1 MNKKLKWLIIVL
13 SVILLLQLLFLSS
26 YFQDKL
32 ILLAPIRLPQ
42 NTESTENTAD
52 GSTETTE
59 IPEPETTEGST
70 KKPDGASQIINGD
83 PEPDP
88 LPPETT
94 APETTGTE
102 STEPE
107 TTAPAETEPPE
118 TVTIPEETVTEPEE
132 VTEPPVTTE
141 PEETETEFK
150 NEFPLSFFGS

>member
-83 PEPDP
+83 PEPD
-88 LPPETT
+88 LPETT